1 MTPKTLTDAL
11 PIVAAAY
18 GRKFG
23 ISVRVGGTQALTDG
37 GVIVIPAIGTDPT
50 ARTLAWGY
58 LAHEAAHVR
67 YTDFALPRAHTP
79 LERFIQGV
87 IEDIRIEGELIAAY
101 PGTRRTLD
109 AVVAALVADG
119 SLSAVCETERPSDIL
134 GNGFL
139 ALARHRYRKQDA
151 LASHAKEA
159 DRVMRAVFQARFV
172 HRLQGLMSEIPRLA
186 STAASIDLARRI
198 VGLIEEDSQEQPPP
212 APQQSDADHGAG
224 SDPASDPDTGNGAG
238 QNDDDAQ
245 ETSTNSRSVDD
256 AEQGDAGDGGSEN
269 GASAGDGGEDR
280 DKEDEKGQDGRSAD
294 SGTGSSEQS
303 LNQGRET
310 EQTTDPDS
318 TTAGNDARR
327 ALQQVLSATDADLP
341 EDLFASVAQALN
353 GQTRDPA
360 TLLPAAEAYLGDL
373 RSGRMTLDRVKGR
386 SAKLTARL
394 QGLIET
400 RTQERTRAGR
410 RGQSL
415 SPRHLHRAGVGD
427 PRVFRIREQAI
438 APNTA
443 LHLLVDLSSSMS
455 AGRDAIALDAA
466 AALALALE
474 PVKGVSRAVTAFPSL
489 QGHAE
494 KVTRI
499 LAHGER
505 VASRVGAFVQRGRGG
520 TPMTGALWFAAA
532 DLLARRETRKVI
544 ITLTDGQPDDLCT
557 AADLI
562 EQAGAAGIEMIG
574 VGIAVDVG
582 RLFPIAVRI
591 DAVADLKT
599 ALFGIAEQLLLT

>member
-23 ISVRVGGTQALTDG
+23 IPVRVGGTQALTDG

-87 IEDIRIEGELIAAY
+87 IEDIRIEGELIAVY
-101 PGTRRTLD
+101 PGTLRTLD

-119 SLSAVCETERPSDIL
+119 SLSAVCETEHPSDIL

-139 ALARHRYRKQDA
+139 ALARHRYRKQEA

-159 DRVMRAVFQARFV
+159 DRVMRAVFQPRFL

-198 VGLIEEDSQEQPPP
+198 VGLIDEESQEPPPP
-212 APQQSDADHGAG
+212 APPQPTPPSDADGDTD
-224 SDPASDPDTGNGAG
+224 SDTGSGTG
-238 QNDDDAQ
+238 
-245 ETSTNSRSVDD
+245 ERGDD
-256 AEQGDAGDGGSEN
+256 AEQDDAGDGRSDK

-280 DKEDEKGQDGRSAD
+280 DEEDEADQDGRHAD
-294 SGTGSSEQS
+294 AG
-303 LNQGRET
+303 
-310 EQTTDPDS
+310 TTDPGS
-318 TTAGNDARR
+318 TTGGNDARR

-341 EDLFASVAQALN
+341 EDLFASVARVLN
-353 GQTRDPA
+353 GRNRDPA
-360 TLLPAAEAYLGDL
+360 TLLPAAEAYAGDP
-373 RSGRMTLDRVKGR
+373 RSGRMTLDRVKGQ
-386 SAKLTARL
+386 SAKLAARL
-394 QGLIET
+394 QGLIES
-400 RTQERTRAGR
+400 RTLERSRAGR
-410 RGQSL
+410 RGRAL
-415 SPRHLHRAGVGD
+415 SPSHLHRAGVGD
-427 PRVFRIREQAI
+427 PRVFRVWEQAI

-489 QGHAE
+489 QGHDD

-499 LAHGER
+499 LTHGER
-505 VASRVGAFVQRGRGG
+505 VATRVGAFVQRGRGD

-544 ITLTDGQPDDLCT
+544 ITLTDGQPDDVRS
-557 AADLI
+557 AAELI
-562 EQAGAAGIEMIG
+562 ERAGAAGIEMIG

-599 ALFGIAEQLLLT
+599 ALFGIAEQLLLS

>member
-18 GRKFG
+18 GRRFG
-23 ISVRVGGTQALTDG
+23 IPVRVGGTQACTDG
-37 GVIVIPAIGTDPT
+37 GVIVIPAIGSDPT

-67 YTDFALPRAHTP
+67 YTDFALPRAHKP

-87 IEDIRIEGELIAAY
+87 IEDIRIEGELIAVY

-119 SLSAVCETERPSDIL
+119 SQSAVSETESPSDIL

-159 DRVMRAVFQARFV
+159 DRVMRAVFQPRFV

-198 VGLIEEDSQEQPPP
+198 VGLIEEESQEPPP
-212 APQQSDADHGAG
+212 AAPIQPNPPSETEGDTCSQ
-224 SDPASDPDTGNGAG
+224 PESDPDAG
-238 QNDDDAQ
+238 DGTEQDDDAQ
-245 ETSTNSRSVDD
+245 EASTDSPSADD
-256 AEQGDAGDGGSEN
+256 AEQDDAGNGGSAN
-269 GASAGDGGEDR
+269 GASTGEGRQDR
-280 DKEDEKGQDGRSAD
+280 DEEAEGQKGQDGRKADAGATATDSA
-294 SGTGSSEQS
+294 
-303 LNQGRET
+303 
-310 EQTTDPDS
+310 P
-318 TTAGNDARR
+318 AGNDVRS
-327 ALQQVLSATDADLP
+327 ALQQALSATDADLP

-353 GQTRDPA
+353 GRNRDPA
-360 TLLPAAEAYLGDL
+360 TLLPAAEAYAGDP
-373 RSGRMTLDRVKGR
+373 RSGRMALDRVKGQ
-386 SAKLTARL
+386 SAKLAARL

-400 RTQERTRAGR
+400 HTQERSRTGR

-443 LHLLVDLSSSMS
+443 LHLLVDLSSSMR

-489 QGHAE
+489 QGHAD

-499 LAHGER
+499 LTHGER
-505 VASRVGAFVQRGRGG
+505 TASRVGAFVQRGRGG

-544 ITLTDGQPDDLCT
+544 ITLTDGQPDDVHT

-562 EQAGAAGIEMIG
+562 ERAGAAGIEMIG

-591 DAVADLKT
+591 DAVEDLKT

>member
-23 ISVRVGGTQALTDG
+23 IPVRVGGTQARTDG
-37 GVIVIPAIGTDPT
+37 GVIVIPAIGTDPS

-67 YTDFALPRAHTP
+67 YTDFALPRAHNP

-109 AVVAALVADG
+109 AIVAAVVADG
-119 SLSAVCETERPSDIL
+119 SLSSVCETASPSDIL

-139 ALARHRYRKQDA
+139 ALARHRYRKQEA

-159 DRVMRAVFQARFV
+159 DRVMRAVFQPRFV

-186 STAASIDLARRI
+186 STAASIDLAGRI
-198 VGLIEEDSQEQPPP
+198 VGLIDEESQEPPPP
-212 APQQSDADHGAG
+212 APQQSDANGDVGNDPG
-224 SDPASDPDTGNGAG
+224 SEPDAGNGTG
-238 QNDDDAQ
+238 QDDDDAQ
-245 ETSTNSRSVDD
+245 ETSTDSPSGN
-256 AEQGDAGDGGSEN
+256 ATEQGDAGVGGSEN

-280 DKEDEKGQDGRSAD
+280 DAEDEQGQDGRPDDVGAD
-294 SGTGSSEQS
+294 
-303 LNQGRET
+303 
-310 EQTTDPDS
+310 DPDS
-318 TTAGNDARR
+318 TTAGNDARH

-341 EDLFASVAQALN
+341 EDLFTSVAQALN
-353 GQTRDPA
+353 GRSRDPA
-360 TLLPAAEAYLGDL
+360 TLLPAAEAYAGDA
-373 RSGRMTLDRVKGR
+373 RSGRMALDRVKGH

-400 RTQERTRAGR
+400 HTLERARAGR
-410 RGQSL
+410 RGRAL
-415 SPRHLHRAGVGD
+415 SPSHLHRAGVGD

-443 LHLLVDLSSSMS
+443 LHLLVDLSSSMCV
-455 AGRDAIALDAA
+455 GRDAIALDAA

-474 PVKGVSRAVTAFPSL
+474 PVNGVSRAVTAFPSL
-489 QGHAE
+489 QGRDD

-499 LAHGER
+499 LMHGER

-544 ITLTDGQPDDLCT
+544 ITLTDGQPNDVRT
-557 AADLI
+557 AVDLI
-562 EQAGAAGIEMIG
+562 ERAGAAGIETIG

-591 DAVADLKT
+591 DAIADLKT

>member
-23 ISVRVGGTQALTDG
+23 IPVRIGGTQACTDG
-37 GVIVIPAIGTDPT
+37 GVIVIPAIGTDPR

-87 IEDIRIEGELIAAY
+87 IEDIRIEAELIAVY

-119 SLSAVCETERPSDIL
+119 SLSAVSETESPSDIL

-159 DRVMRAVFQARFV
+159 DRVMRAVFQPRFV

-198 VGLIEEDSQEQPPP
+198 VGLIDEESQEPPPP
-212 APQQSDADHGAG
+212 APIQPTSPSDGDSDTDSDAG
-224 SDPASDPDTGNGAG
+224 SA
-238 QNDDDAQ
+238 
-245 ETSTNSRSVDD
+245 TSERGDD
-256 AEQGDAGDGGSEN
+256 AEQDDAGDGGSEN
-269 GASAGDGGEDR
+269 GASADDGGANRAE
-280 DKEDEKGQDGRSAD
+280 EDERGQDGRSAD

-310 EQTTDPDS
+310 EQTTDPDG

-327 ALQQVLSATDADLP
+327 TLQQALSATDADLP

-360 TLLPAAEAYLGDL
+360 TLLPAAETYFGDL
-373 RSGRMTLDRVKGR
+373 RSGRMALDRVKGQ
-386 SAKLTARL
+386 SAKLAARL

-400 RTQERTRAGR
+400 RTLERSRAGR
-410 RGQSL
+410 RGRAL
-415 SPRHLHRAGVGD
+415 SPSHLHRAGVGD

-443 LHLLVDLSSSMS
+443 LHLLVDLSSSMR

-489 QGHAE
+489 QGHDD

-505 VASRVGAFVQRGRGG
+505 TASRVGAFVQRGRGG

-544 ITLTDGQPDDLCT
+544 ITLTDGQPDDVCT
-557 AADLI
+557 AAELI
-562 EQAGAAGIEMIG
+562 ERAGAAGIEMIG

>member
-23 ISVRVGGTQALTDG
+23 IPVRVGGTQALTDG
-37 GVIVIPAIGTDPT
+37 GVIVIPAIGSDPT

-67 YTDFALPRAHTP
+67 YTDFALSRAHTP

-87 IEDIRIEGELIAAY
+87 IEDIRIEGELIAVY

-119 SLSAVCETERPSDIL
+119 SLSAVRQTESPSDIL

-139 ALARHRYRKQDA
+139 ALARYRYRKQEA
-151 LASHAKEA
+151 LASHAKAA
-159 DRVMRAVFQARFV
+159 DRAMRAVFQPRFV

-198 VGLIEEDSQEQPPP
+198 VGLIEEESREQPPP
-212 APQQSDADHGAG
+212 APQQSDADRGAG
-224 SDPASDPDTGNGAG
+224 SDPESDPESDPDTEDGTGR
-238 QNDDDAQ
+238 NDKDAE
-245 ETSTNSRSVDD
+245 ETSSDSPSGDD
-256 AEQGDAGDGGSEN
+256 AEQDDAGDGGSEN
-269 GASAGDGGEDR
+269 GASAGDGVDDR
-280 DKEDEKGQDGRSAD
+280 DEEGEQGQDGRPAD
-294 SGTGSSEQS
+294 AGAD
-303 LNQGRET
+303 
-310 EQTTDPDS
+310 DPDS

-327 ALQQVLSATDADLP
+327 ALQQALSAADADLP
-341 EDLFASVAQALN
+341 EDLFASVAQVLN
-353 GQTRDPA
+353 GQRRDPA
-360 TLLPAAEAYLGDL
+360 TLLPAAETYLGDL
-373 RSGRMTLDRVKGR
+373 RSGRMALDRVKGH
-386 SAKLTARL
+386 SAKLAARL

-400 RTQERTRAGR
+400 HTLERARAGR
-410 RGQSL
+410 RGRAL
-415 SPRHLHRAGVGD
+415 SPSHLHRAGVGD

-455 AGRDAIALDAA
+455 AGRDGIALDAA

-489 QGHAE
+489 QGQAE

-505 VASRVGAFVQRGRGG
+505 VASRIGAFVQRGRGG

-544 ITLTDGQPDDLCT
+544 ITLTDGQPDDVCT

-562 EQAGAAGIEMIG
+562 ERAGAAGIEMIG

-591 DAVADLKT
+591 DAVADLKS

>member
-23 ISVRVGGTQALTDG
+23 IPVRVGGTQALTDG

-67 YTDFALPRAHTP
+67 YTDFALPRAHKP

-87 IEDIRIEGELIAAY
+87 IEDIRIEGELIAVY

-119 SLSAVCETERPSDIL
+119 SLSAVSETESPSDVL

-139 ALARHRYRKQDA
+139 ALARHRYRKQEA
-151 LASHAKEA
+151 LASLANEA
-159 DRVMRAVFQARFV
+159 DRVMRAVFQPRFV
-172 HRLQGLMSEIPRLA
+172 HRLRGLMSEIPRLA

-198 VGLIEEDSQEQPPP
+198 VGLIEEESQEPPP
-212 APQQSDADHGAG
+212 RDPPQPNPPSETDSGDGTGQDA
-224 SDPASDPDTGNGAG
+224 
-238 QNDDDAQ
+238 DDAQ
-245 ETSTNSRSVDD
+245 EATTDSPSADD
-256 AEQGDAGDGGSEN
+256 AEQDDAGDGGSDK

-280 DKEDEKGQDGRSAD
+280 DEEDEAGQDGRQAD
-294 SGTGSSEQS
+294 AGDAGAD
-303 LNQGRET
+303 
-310 EQTTDPDS
+310 DPES

-327 ALQQVLSATDADLP
+327 ALQQALSATDADLP

-353 GQTRDPA
+353 GRNRDPA
-360 TLLPAAEAYLGDL
+360 TLLPAAEAYAGDP
-373 RSGRMTLDRVKGR
+373 RSGRMTLDRVKGQ
-386 SAKLTARL
+386 SAKLAARL

-400 RTQERTRAGR
+400 HTLERSRAGR
-410 RGQSL
+410 RGRAL
-415 SPRHLHRAGVGD
+415 SPSHLHRAGVGD

-489 QGHAE
+489 QGHDD

-499 LAHGER
+499 LTHGER
-505 VASRVGAFVQRGRGG
+505 VASRVGAFVQRGRGD

-544 ITLTDGQPDDLCT
+544 ITLTDGQPDDVCT

-562 EQAGAAGIEMIG
+562 ERAGAAGIEMIG
-574 VGIAVDVG
+574 VGIAVEVG

>member
-23 ISVRVGGTQALTDG
+23 IPVRVGGTQALTDG
-37 GVIVIPAIGTDPT
+37 GVIVIPAIGSDAT

-109 AVVAALVADG
+109 AIVAALVADG
-119 SLSAVCETERPSDIL
+119 SLAAVGETESPSDIL

-139 ALARHRYRKQDA
+139 AVARHRYRKQEA

-159 DRVMRAVFQARFV
+159 DRAMRAVFQPRFV

-186 STAASIDLARRI
+186 NTAASIDLARRI
-198 VGLIEEDSQEQPPP
+198 VGLIEEESQEPPPP
-212 APQQSDADHGAG
+212 APIQPTSPSDGDSDADSDAG
-224 SDPASDPDTGNGAG
+224 SG
-238 QNDDDAQ
+238 
-245 ETSTNSRSVDD
+245 TSERD
-256 AEQGDAGDGGSEN
+256 AEQDDAGDGGSEN
-269 GASAGDGGEDR
+269 GASADDGGEDR
-280 DKEDEKGQDGRSAD
+280 DEEDEKGQDGRSAD

-310 EQTTDPDS
+310 EQTNDPDS

-327 ALQQVLSATDADLP
+327 ALQQALSATDADLP

-353 GQTRDPA
+353 GQHRDPA
-360 TLLPAAEAYLGDL
+360 TLLPAAEAYVGDL
-373 RSGRMTLDRVKGR
+373 RSGRMALDRVNGH

-400 RTQERTRAGR
+400 HTLERARAGR
-410 RGQSL
+410 RGRSL

-443 LHLLVDLSSSMS
+443 IHLLVDLSSSMS

-562 EQAGAAGIEMIG
+562 ERAGAAGIEMIG

>member
-23 ISVRVGGTQALTDG
+23 IPVRVGGTQALTDG

-79 LERFIQGV
+79 LERFVQGV
-87 IEDIRIEGELIAAY
+87 IEDIRIEGELIAVY

-139 ALARHRYRKQDA
+139 ALARHRYRKQEA
-151 LASHAKEA
+151 LASHAEEA
-159 DRVMRAVFQARFV
+159 DRVMRAVFQPRFV

-186 STAASIDLARRI
+186 TTASSIDLARRI
-198 VGLIEEDSQEQPPP
+198 VELIEEESREQPPP
-212 APQQSDADHGAG
+212 APTRPNSPSDADGDADSDAG
-224 SDPASDPDTGNGAG
+224 SGMGERG
-238 QNDDDAQ
+238 
-245 ETSTNSRSVDD
+245 DD
-256 AEQGDAGDGGSEN
+256 AERDDAGDGGSEN
-269 GASAGDGGEDR
+269 GPSADDGGEDR
-280 DKEDEKGQDGRSAD
+280 DEEDEQGQDGRPAD
-294 SGTGSSEQS
+294 AGAD
-303 LNQGRET
+303 
-310 EQTTDPDS
+310 DPDS
-318 TTAGNDARR
+318 TTAGNDTRR
-327 ALQQVLSATDADLP
+327 ALQQALSATDADLP
-341 EDLFASVAQALN
+341 EDLFASVAQVLN
-353 GQTRDPA
+353 GQRRDPA
-360 TLLPAAEAYLGDL
+360 TLLPAAETYLGDL
-373 RSGRMTLDRVKGR
+373 RSGRMALDRVKGH
-386 SAKLTARL
+386 SAKLAARL

-400 RTQERTRAGR
+400 RTLERARTGR
-410 RGQSL
+410 HGRSL

-562 EQAGAAGIEMIG
+562 ERAGAAGIEMIG

>member
-1 MTPKTLTDAL
+1 
-11 PIVAAAY
+11 
-18 GRKFG
+18 
-23 ISVRVGGTQALTDG
+23 
-37 GVIVIPAIGTDPT
+37 
-50 ARTLAWGY
+50 
-58 LAHEAAHVR
+58 
-67 YTDFALPRAHTP
+67 
-79 LERFIQGV
+79 
-87 IEDIRIEGELIAAY
+87 
-101 PGTRRTLD
+101 
-109 AVVAALVADG
+109 
-119 SLSAVCETERPSDIL
+119 
-134 GNGFL
+134 
-139 ALARHRYRKQDA
+139 
-151 LASHAKEA
+151 
-159 DRVMRAVFQARFV
+159 
-172 HRLQGLMSEIPRLA
+172 
-186 STAASIDLARRI
+186 
-198 VGLIEEDSQEQPPP
+198 
-212 APQQSDADHGAG
+212 
-224 SDPASDPDTGNGAG
+224 
-238 QNDDDAQ
+238 
-245 ETSTNSRSVDD
+245 
-256 AEQGDAGDGGSEN
+256 
-269 GASAGDGGEDR
+269 
-280 DKEDEKGQDGRSAD
+280 
-294 SGTGSSEQS
+294 
-303 LNQGRET
+303 
-310 EQTTDPDS
+310 
-318 TTAGNDARR
+318 
-327 ALQQVLSATDADLP
+327 VLSASDADLP

-353 GQTRDPA
+353 GQHRDPA

-373 RSGRMTLDRVKGR
+373 QSGRMALDRVKGQ
-386 SAKLTARL
+386 SAKLAARL

-400 RTQERTRAGR
+400 HTLERSRAGR
-410 RGQSL
+410 RGRAL
-415 SPRHLHRAGVGD
+415 SPSHLHRAGVGD

-544 ITLTDGQPDDLCT
+544 ITLTDGQPDDVCT
-557 AADLI
+557 AAELI
-562 EQAGAAGIEMIG
+562 ERAGAAGIEMIG

-591 DAVADLKT
+591 DAVADLKS

>member
-23 ISVRVGGTQALTDG
+23 IPVRVGGTQARTDG
-37 GVIVIPAIGTDPT
+37 GVIVIPAIGTDPS

-58 LAHEAAHVR
+58 LAHESAHVR
-67 YTDFALPRAHTP
+67 YTDFALPRAQNP

-87 IEDIRIEGELIAAY
+87 IEDIRIESELIAAY

-109 AVVAALVADG
+109 AVVAAVVADG
-119 SLSAVCETERPSDIL
+119 SLSAVCETASPSDIL

-139 ALARHRYRKQDA
+139 ALARHRYRKQEA

-159 DRVMRAVFQARFV
+159 DRVMRAVFQPRFV

-186 STAASIDLARRI
+186 STAASIDLAGRI
-198 VGLIEEDSQEQPPP
+198 VGLIDEESQEPPPP
-212 APQQSDADHGAG
+212 APQQSDANGDVGNDPG
-224 SDPASDPDTGNGAG
+224 SEPDAGNGTG
-238 QNDDDAQ
+238 QDDDAQ
-245 ETSTNSRSVDD
+245 ETSTDSPSGDATEQDD
-256 AEQGDAGDGGSEN
+256 AGEGGSEN

-280 DKEDEKGQDGRSAD
+280 DAEGEKGRDGRSTD
-294 SGTGSSEQS
+294 SETGSSEQS
-303 LNQGRET
+303 LKQGRET
-310 EQTTDPDS
+310 EQSPGADRTA
-318 TTAGNDARR
+318 AGNDALR
-327 ALQQVLSATDADLP
+327 ALQEALSATDADLP

-353 GQTRDPA
+353 GRSRDPA
-360 TLLPAAEAYLGDL
+360 TLLPALEAYAGDA
-373 RSGRMTLDRVKGR
+373 RSGRMVLDRVKGH

-400 RTQERTRAGR
+400 HTLERSRAGR
-410 RGQSL
+410 RGRAL
-415 SPRHLHRAGVGD
+415 SPPHLHRAGVGD

-443 LHLLVDLSSSMS
+443 LHLLVDLSSSMCV
-455 AGRDAIALDAA
+455 GRDAIALDAA

-489 QGHAE
+489 QGRDD

-499 LAHGER
+499 LTHGER
-505 VASRVGAFVQRGRGG
+505 VASRAGAFVQRGRGG

-544 ITLTDGQPDDLCT
+544 ITLTDGQPNDVRT

-562 EQAGAAGIEMIG
+562 ERAGAAGIEMIG

-591 DAVADLKT
+591 DAIEDLKT
-599 ALFGIAEQLLLT
+599 ALFGIAEQHLLT

>member
-23 ISVRVGGTQALTDG
+23 IPVRVGGTQARTDG

-67 YTDFALPRAHTP
+67 YTDFALPRAHAP

-109 AVVAALVADG
+109 AVVSALVADG
-119 SLSAVCETERPSDIL
+119 SLSAVDETESPSDIL
-134 GNGFL
+134 GNGVL
-139 ALARHRYRKQDA
+139 ALARHRYRKQEA

-159 DRVMRAVFQARFV
+159 DRAMRAVFQPRFV

-186 STAASIDLARRI
+186 GTAASIDLARRI
-198 VGLIEEDSQEQPPP
+198 VGLIEEESQEPPPP
-212 APQQSDADHGAG
+212 APQQSDADRGAG
-224 SDPASDPDTGNGAG
+224 SDPASNPDTGNGAW
-238 QNDDDAQ
+238 QNDDDAR
-245 ETSTNSRSVDD
+245 ETSTNSRSGDD
-256 AEQGDAGDGGSEN
+256 TEQGDAGDGGSEN
-269 GASAGDGGEDR
+269 DASADDGVDDR
-280 DKEDEKGQDGRSAD
+280 DEEGEQGQDGRPAD
-294 SGTGSSEQS
+294 AGT
-303 LNQGRET
+303 NDPGR
-310 EQTTDPDS
+310 
-318 TTAGNDARR
+318 TTASNDARR
-327 ALQQVLSATDADLP
+327 ALQQALSATDDELP

-353 GQTRDPA
+353 GQHRDSA
-360 TLLPAAEAYLGDL
+360 TLLPAAEAYVGDL
-373 RSGRMTLDRVKGR
+373 QSGRMALDRVKGH
-386 SAKLTARL
+386 SAKLAARL

-400 RTQERTRAGR
+400 RTLERARAGR
-410 RGQSL
+410 HGRSL

-466 AALALALE
+466 AALALE

-489 QGHAE
+489 QGQSD

-544 ITLTDGQPDDLCT
+544 ITLTDGQPDDVCT

-562 EQAGAAGIEMIG
+562 ERAGAAGIEMIG

-582 RLFPIAVRI
+582 RLFPVAVRI

-599 ALFGIAEQLLLT
+599 VLFGIAEQLLLT

>member
-23 ISVRVGGTQALTDG
+23 IPVRVGGTQACTDG

-87 IEDIRIEGELIAAY
+87 IEDIRIEGELIAVY

-109 AVVAALVADG
+109 TVVAALVADG
-119 SLSAVCETERPSDIL
+119 SLPAVSETESPSDIL
-134 GNGFL
+134 GNGFM

-151 LASHAKEA
+151 LASQAKAA

-186 STAASIDLARRI
+186 STEASIDLARRI
-198 VGLIEEDSQEQPPP
+198 VGLIEEESQEQPPQ
-212 APQQSDADHGAG
+212 APTQPTSPSEAERDAGC
-224 SDPASDPDTGNGAG
+224 DPASDPDAGNGTA
-238 QNDDDAQ
+238 QDDDDAQ
-245 ETSTNSRSVDD
+245 ETSTDSPSGDN
-256 AEQGDAGDGGSEN
+256 AEQGEAGEGEPAD
-269 GASAGDGGEDR
+269 GASAGGDQDE
-280 DKEDEKGQDGRSAD
+280 EDEIGRDGRQAD
-294 SGTGSSEQS
+294 AGD
-303 LNQGRET
+303 
-310 EQTTDPDS
+310 DPDS

-327 ALQQVLSATDADLP
+327 ALQEALSATDADLP

-360 TLLPAAEAYLGDL
+360 TLLPAAEAYLGDVH
-373 RSGRMTLDRVKGR
+373 SGRMTLDRVKGQ
-386 SAKLTARL
+386 SAKLAARL

-400 RTQERTRAGR
+400 HTLEHSRAGR
-410 RGQSL
+410 RGRSL
-415 SPRHLHRAGVGD
+415 SPTHLHRAGVGD

-489 QGHAE
+489 QGQAD

-505 VASRVGAFVQRGRGG
+505 TASRVGAFVQRGRGG

-544 ITLTDGQPDDLCT
+544 ITLTDGQPDDVRT

-562 EQAGAAGIEMIG
+562 EHAGAAGIEMIG

-582 RLFPIAVRI
+582 CLFPIAVRI

>member
-23 ISVRVGGTQALTDG
+23 IPVRVGGTQACTDG
-37 GVIVIPAIGTDPT
+37 GVIVIPAIGTDPR

-87 IEDIRIEGELIAAY
+87 IEDIRIEGELIAVY

-119 SLSAVCETERPSDIL
+119 SLSALSETESPSDIL

-139 ALARHRYRKQDA
+139 ALARHRYRKQEA

-159 DRVMRAVFQARFV
+159 DRVMRGVFQPRFV

-198 VGLIEEDSQEQPPP
+198 VGLIEEASQEPPPP
-212 APQQSDADHGAG
+212 APTQPTSPSEAERDAG
-224 SDPASDPDTGNGAG
+224 SDPESDPDAGNGTE
-238 QNDDDAQ
+238 QDDDAQ
-245 ETSTNSRSVDD
+245 EAFTDSPSGDNAAQDD
-256 AEQGDAGDGGSEN
+256 AGNGRSAKGASTGDAGK
-269 GASAGDGGEDR
+269 DR
-280 DKEDEKGQDGRSAD
+280 DEDDEQGQDGRQAD
-294 SGTGSSEQS
+294 AGA
-303 LNQGRET
+303 RA
-310 EQTTDPDS
+310 TDNAP
-318 TTAGNDARR
+318 AGNDARR
-327 ALQQVLSATDADLP
+327 ALQQALSATDADLP

-360 TLLPAAEAYLGDL
+360 TLLPAAETYLGDL
-373 RSGRMTLDRVKGR
+373 HSGRMTLDRIKGH
-386 SAKLTARL
+386 SAKLAARL
-394 QGLIET
+394 QGLIQT
-400 RTQERTRAGR
+400 HTLERSRAGR
-410 RGQSL
+410 RGRAL

-443 LHLLVDLSSSMS
+443 LHLLVDLSSSMR

-489 QGHAE
+489 QGHDD

-499 LAHGER
+499 LTHGER
-505 VASRVGAFVQRGRGG
+505 TASRVGAFVQRGRGG

-544 ITLTDGQPDDLCT
+544 ITLTDGQPDDVCT

-562 EQAGAAGIEMIG
+562 ERAGAAGIEMIG

-599 ALFGIAEQLLLT
+599 ALFGIAEQLLLS

>member
-23 ISVRVGGTQALTDG
+23 IPVRVGGTQALTDG

-87 IEDIRIEGELIAAY
+87 IEDIRIEGELIAVY

-119 SLSAVCETERPSDIL
+119 SLSAVRQTESPSDIL

-139 ALARHRYRKQDA
+139 ALARYRYRKQEA
-151 LASHAKEA
+151 LASHAEEA

-186 STAASIDLARRI
+186 TTASSIDLARRI
-198 VGLIEEDSQEQPPP
+198 VELIEEESREPPPP
-212 APQQSDADHGAG
+212 APTQPTSPSDAERDAG
-224 SDPASDPDTGNGAG
+224 CDPASDPDAGNGTA
-238 QNDDDAQ
+238 QDDDDAQ
-245 ETSTNSRSVDD
+245 ETSTDSPSGDN
-256 AEQGDAGDGGSEN
+256 AEQGEAGEGEPAD
-269 GASAGDGGEDR
+269 GASASGDQDE
-280 DKEDEKGQDGRSAD
+280 EDEIRQDGRPAD
-294 SGTGSSEQS
+294 AGT
-303 LNQGRET
+303 N
-310 EQTTDPDS
+310 DPDN
-318 TTAGNDARR
+318 TAAGNDTRR
-327 ALQQVLSATDADLP
+327 ALQQALSATAADLP

-353 GQTRDPA
+353 GQHRDSA
-360 TLLPAAEAYLGDL
+360 TLLPAAEAYVGDL
-373 RSGRMTLDRVKGR
+373 QSGRMALDRVKGH
-386 SAKLTARL
+386 SAKLAARL

-400 RTQERTRAGR
+400 RTLERSRAGR
-410 RGQSL
+410 HGRSL

-489 QGHAE
+489 QGQAD

-499 LAHGER
+499 LTHGER
-505 VASRVGAFVQRGRGG
+505 TASRVGAFVQRGRGG

-532 DLLARRETRKVI
+532 DLRARRETRKVI
-544 ITLTDGQPDDLCT
+544 ITLTDGQPDDVCS

-562 EQAGAAGIEMIG
+562 ERAGAAGIEMIG